1 MRRAGGRAGRRA
13 GGRARWRTAA
23 FLALGLLGAGRAGAQ
38 QPPIIIDPEAP
49 IADSLRVAPPPPE
62 VVARLIAVFSDSGA
76 IRFIGGFTLPPGSAL
91 RGQVALYRGT
101 LVIHGRLTGPVF
113 VINGDLL
120 VGPEGSIDGD
130 VVVTGGR
137 VRVDPGGVINGTQ
150 STWTEPAPVYRTASG
165 RLALREERRALGDL
179 GTVSRSLYAGT
190 ASATFSLGT
199 GRSYNRVEGLP
210 ITVGPAL
217 GYLLTPSLDLR
228 VDGRAIIRTT
238 DDPSGIRPRVGFDSR
253 LELVAGVPA
262 RAVLGARLHHE
273 VVPVERQ
280 PWSNGEAGWLAFVLH
295 EDVRDWYQ
303 AKGVEVYAEAEPV
316 PGVTLMAG
324 LRREQEQSVRAT
336 DPLSVFRSNDPWRP
350 NPLVDDGTFTGL
362 RARLGLDTRNDPD
375 LPTAGWLTT
384 VEYEYA
390 GSRDVAPANLPRALR
405 EPLPTEGRYAY
416 GRLWFDARRYARI
429 DPDTRVNVRIQGGGW
444 LHGDPLPV
452 QRRVSMGGGDLLPG
466 YGFRARNCNP
476 EGLADPSRPALCDR
490 SLSVHTEV
498 RRRINLNLLYRLGSG
513 GFAEADRFIGFERAD
528 LVFFLNSGT
537 AWLAGDGPGKVPTN
551 RIPVLREWATD
562 VGVGLDAGSLGIYV
576 ARSLVDREP
585 VRFTLRFQRR
595 F

>member
-1 MRRAGGRAGRRA
+1 MGGWRRLWVA
-13 GGRARWRTAA
+13 
-23 FLALGLLGAGRAGAQ
+23 GLLVLAWIAPGHAWAQ

-62 VVARLIAVFSDSGA
+62 VVSRLIAVFSDSGA
-76 IRFIGGFTLPPGSAL
+76 IQFIGGFTLPPGSAL
-91 RGQVALYRGT
+91 RGRVVLYRGV
-101 LVIHGRLTGPVF
+101 LAVHGRLTGPVF
-113 VINGDLL
+113 VINGDLH

-137 VRVDPGGVINGTQ
+137 VRVDPGGAINGTQ

-190 ASATFSLGT
+190 ASATFSIGT

-210 ITVGPAL
+210 ISAGPAF
-217 GYLLTPSLDLR
+217 GYLLTPDLDLR

-253 LELVAGVPA
+253 AELVFGVPA
-262 RAVLGARLHHE
+262 RGVLGARVHHE
-273 VVPVERQ
+273 VVPVEHQ

-303 AKGVEVYAEAEPV
+303 VKGVELYAEAEPL
-316 PGVTLMAG
+316 PGLTLLAG
-324 LRREQEQSVRAT
+324 VRREQEQSVRAT
-336 DPLSVFRSNDPWRP
+336 DPLSVFRSNEPWRP
-350 NPLVDDGTFTGL
+350 NPLVDDGTYTGTRL
-362 RARLGLDTRNDPD
+362 RLGLDTRNNRDV
-375 LPTAGWLTT
+375 PTSGWLNTL
-384 VEYEYA
+384 EYEYA
-390 GSRDVAPANLPRALR
+390 TSTDAAPVNLPRAVR
-405 EPLPTEGRYAY
+405 EPLPTEGRYRY
-416 GRLWFDARRYARI
+416 GRLWLDVRRYARI
-429 DPDTRVNVRIQGGGW
+429 DPDTRVNLRIQGGGW

-466 YGFRARNCNP
+466 YGFRDRRCNP
-476 EGLADPSRPALCDR
+476 AGLGDPSRPALCDR
-490 SLSVHTEV
+490 ALSVHAEV
-498 RRRINLNLLYRLGSG
+498 RRRVNLNLLYRLGSG
-513 GFAEADRFIGFERAD
+513 GLAEADRFIGFERAD
-528 LVFFLNSGT
+528 LVFFLNTGT
-537 AWLAGDGPGKVPTN
+537 AWLAGDGPGKVPVN

-562 VGVGLDAGSLGIYV
+562 AGVGLDAGSLGLYV